1 MNYSQQLFLWA
12 IINLEFLFRYL
23 KLNDSN
29 NWKFLLEIELEL
41 LPHGL
46 TSNIM
51 LPNYCHD
58 HW

>member
-51 LPNYCHD
+51 LSNYCHD